1 MTGPGGA
8 ESSADAI
15 AKLLQRS
22 GDALAERRCAAI
34 SKALTHGQQGVSR
47 QAGPL
52 AATVDNGRTDAHF
65 RALRVRGARRFSLSS
80 NALTR
85 RLARLRS
92 VTMPDFFPYSWPDKN
107 AKPTREAVMPVPMMT
122 VSGSMFLFL
131 LVYWRVIL
139 PAQKFRGGFSLARD
153 QPGS

>member
-1 MTGPGGA
+1 MTDLEGA
-8 ESSADAI
+8 GS
-15 AKLLQRS
+15 
-22 GDALAERRCAAI
+22 LANAVAELFKNGHYAVLERRRAALG
-34 SKALTHGQQGVSR
+34 KKLADGQQCVCW
-47 QAGPL
+47 QAGL
-52 AATVDNGRTDAHF
+52 LVRAVDNGRTDAHF
-65 RALRVRGARRFSLSS
+65 LALRVRGARRFSLSS

-139 PAQKFRGGFSLARD
+139 PAQKFRGGFSLAQD